1 MLFRL
6 FLLIRGF
13 SANKRKIRKYKYGK
27 PRRSKRK
34 IIILASRVK
43 NATTTLTEDARIIR
57 AVDLGRIK
65 NRAELANELSEAV
78 GKSIADVGTVLASDD
93 SDRLADEIIDL
104 LKK

>member
-1 MLFRL
+1 MPNQDE
-6 FLLIRGF
+6 
-13 SANKRKIRKYKYGK
+13 A
-27 PRRSKRK
+27 KRK

-43 NATTTLTEDARIIR
+43 SATTTLTEDARIIR

-65 NRAELANELSEAV
+65 NRADLANELAEAV
-78 GKSIADVGTVLASDD
+78 GKSTGDVGTVLASDD